1 MGGVLKSEPQE
12 FLRSWRANVYQ
23 VRLISGAIPS
33 WHMHLFV
40 NTTSNKLVPPPSTR
54 SASNSL
60 HACTS
65 IAMVK
70 YRPMFDKLRERN
82 TPHDDRDAIPSW
94 LNTSC
99 NSPSH
104 SQDTAPPTSPRPTSL
119 TSSPPATPPHL
130 RKRKRPPTRQPL
142 RPLNGNQG
150 SPKSKRRM
158 NNRDDNAEEQLP
170 RELRDKAGLR
180 KPAKYRGEEQL
191 LYSQTGLV
199 RELGSPQKREAK
211 GRGQGIASSQGRT
224 IESGQYL
231 VNQGLVLRDGSPGN
245 PTTPIKG
252 QGRGSRSPTKRP
264 QSPTKSS
271 HASDRTGWMT
281 RLEPAVLF
289 LSPEECMKV
298 REMTA
303 SARNFWLEYIG
314 SESNYDFIPISL
326 RVSDTISMSCRPLWV
341 R

>member
-1 MGGVLKSEPQE
+1 
-12 FLRSWRANVYQ
+12 
-23 VRLISGAIPS
+23 
-33 WHMHLFV
+33 
-40 NTTSNKLVPPPSTR
+40 
-54 SASNSL
+54 
-60 HACTS
+60 
-65 IAMVK
+65 MVK
-70 YRPMFDKLRERN
+70 YRPVFEKLREQN
-82 TPHDDRDAIPSW
+82 TSYEDGDAIPSW
-94 LNTSC
+94 LNTSY

-104 SQDTAPPTSPRPTSL
+104 FQDTAPPTSPGSTSL

-130 RKRKRPPTRQPL
+130 RKRKRLTTRKPL

-158 NNRDDNAEEQLP
+158 NSRDDGAEEQLP

-180 KPAKYRGEEQL
+180 KPAKYREKEQL
-191 LYSQTGLV
+191 PYSQTSLV
-199 RELGSPQKREAK
+199 RDSGSPQKREAK
-211 GRGQGIASSQGRT
+211 GRGQGIASSQGRA

-231 VNQGLVLRDGSPGN
+231 QNPGLVLRDGGPGN
-245 PTTPIKG
+245 PTTPIRG

-289 LSPEECMKV
+289 LSPEECMKI

-303 SARNFWLEYIG
+303 SARNFWLDYIG
-314 SESNYDFIPISL
+314 SDSNYDFIPSSL
-326 RVSDTISMSCRPLWV
+326 RVSDTISMSCRLLWFAERTV
-341 R
+341 GGGHET

>member
-1 MGGVLKSEPQE
+1 
-12 FLRSWRANVYQ
+12 
-23 VRLISGAIPS
+23 
-33 WHMHLFV
+33 
-40 NTTSNKLVPPPSTR
+40 
-54 SASNSL
+54 
-60 HACTS
+60 
-65 IAMVK
+65 MVK
-70 YRPMFDKLRERN
+70 YRPVFEKLREQN
-82 TPHDDRDAIPSW
+82 TSNDDGDAIPSW

-104 SQDTAPPTSPRPTSL
+104 FQDTAPPASPRSTFL

-130 RKRKRPPTRQPL
+130 RKRKRPPTPKPL

-150 SPKSKRRM
+150 PPKSKRKM
-158 NNRDDNAEEQLP
+158 DNREDDAEEQLP

-180 KPAKYRGEEQL
+180 KPAKYRKEEQVL
-191 LYSQTGLV
+191 HSQTSLV
-199 RELGSPQKREAK
+199 RGLGSPQKREAK
-211 GRGQGIASSQGRT
+211 GRGQGIASSQGHV
-224 IESGQYL
+224 IERGQHL
-231 VNQGLVLRDGSPGN
+231 TNQGLVLHDGGPGN

-252 QGRGSRSPTKRP
+252 QGRGSRSPSKRP

-271 HASDRTGWMT
+271 HASDRTGWMI

-303 SARNFWLEYIG
+303 SARNFWLDYIG
-314 SESNYDFIPISL
+314 SESNYDFIPNSL
-326 RVSDTISMSCRPLWV
+326 RVSDIISMSCRLLRV